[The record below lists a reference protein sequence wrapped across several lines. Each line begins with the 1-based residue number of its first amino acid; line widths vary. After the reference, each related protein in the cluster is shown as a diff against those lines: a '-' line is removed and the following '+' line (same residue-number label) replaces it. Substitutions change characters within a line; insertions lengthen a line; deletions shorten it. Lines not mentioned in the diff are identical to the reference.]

1 MEPLLFFHTK
11 AFDTIHSTYGINMTI
26 IAYSWFVMAMLA
38 CFGFLATRRLNIN
51 PSGFQNV
58 MEVIVSAFDSLLT
71 ETMGHAGK
79 RFFPLIATLGLY
91 ILVSNLLGLIPGFE
105 SPTANLNTT
114 VSMAVVVFFMTHI
127 VGVRMHGFK
136 YIKQFLGPVWWLTPL
151 MLPIEIISH
160 LSRPLSLSVRLF
172 GNIMGEDI
180 VLAVVLLL
188 VPLLVPLPVFAL
200 MIFTS
205 VIQTLVFM
213 LLAMMYIAG
222 AMEEAH

>member
-1 MEPLLFFHTK
+1 MEPILFFESHWLK
-11 AFDTIHSTYGINMTI
+11 ELHLVVVTYT
-26 IAYSWFVMAMLA
+26 WFVMVALVL
-38 CFGFLATRRLNIN
+38 FSFLATRRLSIV
-51 PSGFQNV
+51 PGRFQNV
-58 MEVIVSAFDSLLT
+58 MEVIIGGFDSLLT
-71 ETMGHAGK
+71 DTMGHEGRK
-79 RFFPLIATLGLY
+79 FFPLIATLGLY
-91 ILVSNLLGLIPGFE
+91 ILTSNLLGMIPGFE

-114 VSMAVVVFFMTHI
+114 VSLAIVVFVMTHA
-127 VGVRMHGFK
+127 VGVKVHGVK
-136 YIKQFLGPVWWLTPL
+136 YFKQFMGPVWWLTPL
-151 MLPIEIISH
+151 MMPIEIISH

-188 VPLLVPLPVFAL
+188 VPLLVPLPVFVL

-205 VIQTLVFM
+205 CIQTLVFM